1 MVNWITIAILHFTS
15 PTPVPTAATSQDNST
30 STSFATLLRK
40 APSTGGGIYLPI
52 LVMLALTM
60 ELVLVNGRVEK
71 ASYVSTCLPVPQSD
85 HETDILVSSVVL
97 GKGLK
102 RGEAELPSLFQSPE
116 PEAEQ
121 SQLICRSVRI
131 NDCCFKPLNLG

>member
-71 ASYVSTCLPVPQSD
+71 ASYVSTCLPVPQS
-85 HETDILVSSVVL
+85 
-97 GKGLK
+97 
-102 RGEAELPSLFQSPE
+102 
-116 PEAEQ
+116 
-121 SQLICRSVRI
+121 
-131 NDCCFKPLNLG
+131 